1 MSGES
6 QELTKEE
13 REKRTKEEEFLKDMK
28 EGFARRVGYQ
38 KRLEEK
44 FEKETNN

>member
-1 MSGES
+1 MSDGS

-13 REKRTKEEEFLKDMK
+13 QEKHKEEEFLEKMK